1 MGINSSFQ
9 LIFFSSFFS
18 PLESRCSKLLVY
30 TRPSIHCLVKIT
42 RQWKST
48 LKDRR
53 RRTSLM
59 SDLVDL
65 RNLARIIINQ
75 QIAHDYDY
83 FYF

>member
-1 MGINSSFQ
+1 MRINSTTK
-9 LIFFSSFFS
+9 FFSR
-18 PLESRCSKLLVY
+18 LESRCSILLVY
-30 TRPSIHCLVKIT
+30 AQPSIHYLVKIT

-53 RRTSLM
+53 KRTSLM

-65 RNLARIIINQ
+65 RNLARIIINH
-75 QIAHDYDY
+75 QIANDYDY